1 MRELH
6 CNLQILNEYELN
18 VNLKVALSYLLVESE
33 IEHQSCTGE
42 PEWEGEPD
50 AGQSPIEHE
59 AEEVACRKGD
69 DEIGNEGIE
78 HDRLNI
84 GNTAEGIGIVAL
96 HAVAELVDDERDD
109 EASHHEAYFGIVRK
123 PTSDFIP

>member
-6 CNLQILNEYELN
+6 CNLQILREYELN
-18 VNLKVALSYLLVESE
+18 VNLKVILSYLLTESE
-33 IEHQSCTGE
+33 IEHQPCTGE
-42 PEWEGEPD
+42 SEREGEPD
-50 AGQSPIEHE
+50 AGQAPIEHE

-84 GNTAEGIGIVAL
+84 GNT
-96 HAVAELVDDERDD
+96 
-109 EASHHEAYFGIVRK
+109 
-123 PTSDFIP
+123 T

>member
-1 MRELH
+1 MRVLH
-6 CNLQILNEYELN
+6 CNLQILKEYELN
-18 VNLKVALSYLLVESE
+18 VNLKVALFYLLAETE
-33 IEHQSCTGE
+33 IEHQSCTGKSE
-42 PEWEGEPD
+42 GEGEPD
-50 AGQSPIEHE
+50 TGQAPIEYE
-59 AEEVACRKGD
+59 TKEVSRWKGD

-109 EASHHEAYFGIVRK
+109 EASHHEGYFGIVRK
-123 PTSDFIP
+123 PISDFIP